1 MVMVTPSKPYRSIT
15 YNVSCEVENQQ
26 YALYTCPPNASA
38 QMNLLY
44 IANANGVTDIAVTW
58 YRTRYNQTFQ
68 IIEGKNFAAGAIYQ
82 WDGSAYIVFEPGDT
96 LYITPSGNATPNIDA
111 LCTVVETFIPVG

>member
-1 MVMVTPSKPYRSIT
+1 MVMVAPTKPHRAIT

-26 YALYTCPPNASA
+26 YALYTCPANASA
-38 QMNLLY
+38 SMSLLY
-44 IANANGVTDIAVTW
+44 IANADGVTDIAVTW

-68 IIEGKNFAAGAIYQ
+68 IIQGKNFASGGTYQ
-82 WDGSAYIVFEPGDT
+82 WDGNAYIVFEPGDIM
-96 LYITPSGNATPNIDA
+96 YITASGNAHPNIDA